1 METKPKRPWYL
12 IGLLILLLSTFP
24 SYGSLLMAQQ
34 SRKVTGTVLDYAK
47 EPIIGA
53 NVILKGTSRGVITD
67 VKGEFTLDNVT
78 TASIIQIS
86 YIGYKTKEITVGQQK
101 NLVVMLSE
109 DSENLDE
116 VVVVGY
122 GTQKRV
128 SITGSVANIV
138 SKELTAVKTGS
149 VANTLVG
156 RLPGLRAVQRSG
168 APGENIPEMDIRGFG
183 NALIIVDGVER
194 SFAKL
199 DPNDVESISILKDA
213 SAAVYGSKGA
223 NGVILVTTKKGTES
237 KPKFEYSGWYGFQ
250 RMTRYPEVYNS
261 YQYAMLSN
269 EAANNI
275 GLADVYNEEKMEKFR
290 TGDGEFYKST
300 NWLHAITRDNAPE
313 TSHNFSVKGGNE
325 YARYYLSAGVMDQQ
339 SYFRSNDWN
348 NRRYSMHAHI
358 GTTLAKGLD
367 VDVLLTAQS
376 DRRNVS
382 GGSGVFQSIQQAK
395 PFGSPY
401 YFDEPVGPL
410 RSTFKEYGQGIFDE
424 RYLNSSLDINWEIP
438 WVKGLKAKAKMS
450 YDFRNYKNK
459 NFNPKDPYTYE
470 PTESGEIVKAEV
482 GSTVGKLNQEMG
494 NNITKDM
501 QFSLNY
507 TRTFGKHDISAM
519 AMYQATNPSYEWMTG
534 FREFM
539 INSLP
544 VLNAGNDLKQNN
556 GGTEGS
562 SLVMALIGRVNY
574 AYANKYMI
582 EGVLRYDGS
591 STFAPDKRWGT
602 FPSVSIG
609 WRISEESFFKENISF
624 ISNFKLRASYGV
636 VGDQGGFSPFQYL
649 EGYYYPSGK
658 YLFTE
663 NVTTIGLSSSGI
675 ANPDLTWFESKIAN
689 IGFELSILNGL
700 FTAEFDMFR
709 RDRSGLMARRN
720 FTLPTSFGTELPEEN
735 LNSDMTR
742 GFELV
747 LGHNNTIGDFTY
759 GVKSNATITRSR
771 NKYVERAPDS
781 NKYTNWRNNSNDRNK
796 DLTWGY
802 TMIGQFRDYEEILNS
817 PVQDSNG
824 NKSLLPG
831 DFKYKDLNGDNIIDD
846 NDVSVI
852 GLGNTPFIYFGLNL
866 TAAWK
871 GFDVNV
877 LFQGAGGHKIQL
889 GSAFYQSF
897 MNEGNSNGMAIWIE
911 RSHRVDSKDPA
922 SEWII
927 GKLPPVRKAGFANN
941 EKVNSYYLLD
951 ADYLRLKNL
960 EIGYTVP
967 KGLTSKIGVD
977 KIRVFFNGSNLL
989 TFTKGWLMKNI
1000 DPENN
1005 NSNAWYYPQAKMYN
1019 FGLSLSF

>member
-122 GTQKRV
+122 GTQKRA

-438 WVKGLKAKAKMS
+438 
-450 YDFRNYKNK
+450 
-459 NFNPKDPYTYE
+459 
-470 PTESGEIVKAEV
+470 
-482 GSTVGKLNQEMG
+482 
-494 NNITKDM
+494 
-501 QFSLNY
+501 
-507 TRTFGKHDISAM
+507 
-519 AMYQATNPSYEWMTG
+519 
-534 FREFM
+534 
-539 INSLP
+539 
-544 VLNAGNDLKQNN
+544 
-556 GGTEGS
+556 
-562 SLVMALIGRVNY
+562 
-574 AYANKYMI
+574 
-582 EGVLRYDGS
+582 
-591 STFAPDKRWGT
+591 
-602 FPSVSIG
+602 
-609 WRISEESFFKENISF
+609 
-624 ISNFKLRASYGV
+624 
-636 VGDQGGFSPFQYL
+636 
-649 EGYYYPSGK
+649 
-658 YLFTE
+658 
-663 NVTTIGLSSSGI
+663 
-675 ANPDLTWFESKIAN
+675 
-689 IGFELSILNGL
+689 
-700 FTAEFDMFR
+700 
-709 RDRSGLMARRN
+709 
-720 FTLPTSFGTELPEEN
+720 
-735 LNSDMTR
+735 
-742 GFELV
+742 
-747 LGHNNTIGDFTY
+747 
-759 GVKSNATITRSR
+759 
-771 NKYVERAPDS
+771 
-781 NKYTNWRNNSNDRNK
+781 
-796 DLTWGY
+796 
-802 TMIGQFRDYEEILNS
+802 
-817 PVQDSNG
+817 
-824 NKSLLPG
+824 
-831 DFKYKDLNGDNIIDD
+831 
-846 NDVSVI
+846 
-852 GLGNTPFIYFGLNL
+852 
-866 TAAWK
+866 
-871 GFDVNV
+871 
-877 LFQGAGGHKIQL
+877 
-889 GSAFYQSF
+889 
-897 MNEGNSNGMAIWIE
+897 
-911 RSHRVDSKDPA
+911 
-922 SEWII
+922 
-927 GKLPPVRKAGFANN
+927 
-941 EKVNSYYLLD
+941 
-951 ADYLRLKNL
+951 
-960 EIGYTVP
+960 
-967 KGLTSKIGVD
+967 
-977 KIRVFFNGSNLL
+977 
-989 TFTKGWLMKNI
+989 
-1000 DPENN
+1000 
-1005 NSNAWYYPQAKMYN
+1005 
-1019 FGLSLSF
+1019 

>member
-122 GTQKRV
+122 GTQKRA

-138 SKELTAVKTGS
+138 SKELTTVKTGS

-609 WRISEESFFKENISF
+609 WRISEESFFEPAKTVVDDMKLRVSYGTMGNQSIGSYYPYVAAVNSLSGTVNYWFDKNLTTGIAQAQLANELITWEKSKQFDVGLDLTLFKSRLSLTADYYIRNISGMLQQF
-624 ISNFKLRASYGV
+624 DLPDF
-636 VGDQGGFSPFQYL
+636 VGMSAPWQNAGSMRNNGWEVS
-649 EGYYYPSGK
+649 
-658 YLFTE
+658 
-663 NVTTIGLSSSGI
+663 IGWQ
-675 ANPDLTWFESKIAN
+675 DK
-689 IGFELSILNGL
+689 
-700 FTAEFDMFR
+700 
-709 RDRSGLMARRN
+709 
-720 FTLPTSFGTELPEEN
+720 
-735 LNSDMTR
+735 
-742 GFELV
+742 
-747 LGHNNTIGDFTY
+747 IGDLSYYVKANLSDVKNTVTNLY
-759 GVKSNATITRSR
+759 GKEYDSSPTITREGEALGSYYG
-771 NKYVERAPDS
+771 YVAD
-781 NKYTNWRNNSNDRNK
+781 
-796 DLTWGY
+796 GY
-802 TMIGQFRDYEEILNS
+802 FQSQEEIDMADC
-817 PVQDSNG
+817 VYGG
-824 NKSLLPG
+824 NKANIKPG
-831 DFKYKDLNGDNIIDD
+831 YIRYVDVNHDGEINSKDR
-846 NDVSVI
+846 VI
-852 GLGNTPFIYFGLNL
+852 LGNSTPRYEYSFTLGGQ
-866 TAAWK
+866 WK
-871 GFDVNV
+871 GIDLSLF
-877 LFQGAGGHKIQL
+877 FQGVGKRDLYYSGAGARPLVQNSTIFKSQL
-889 GSAFYQSF
+889 DTWSPENPDAEYPLLLVDAGSTNMNNIVSSF
-897 MNEGNSNGMAIWIE
+897 WIK
-911 RSHRVDSKDPA
+911 SGA
-922 SEWII
+922 
-927 GKLPPVRKAGFANN
+927 
-941 EKVNSYYLLD
+941 
-951 ADYLRLKNL
+951 YLRLKNL
-960 EIGYTVP
+960 TVGYTLP
-967 KGLTSKIGVD
+967 KKWTN
-977 KIRVFFNGSNLL
+977 RVSIDNLRLYFTASNL
-989 TFTKGWLMKNI
+989 FTINNGYKGY
-1000 DPENN
+1000 DPETGVT
-1005 NSNAWYYPQAKMYN
+1005 SGAMYPVMKTFN
-1019 FGLSLSF
+1019 FGINLDF

>member
-78 TASIIQIS
+78 TVSIIQIS

-122 GTQKRV
+122 GTQKRA

-609 WRISEESFFKENISF
+609 WRISEESFFEPAKTVVDDMKLRVSYGTMGNQSIGSYYPYVAAVNSLSGTVNYWFDKKLTTGIAQAQLANELITWEKSKQFDVGLDLTLFKSRLSLTADYYIRNISGMLQQF
-624 ISNFKLRASYGV
+624 DLPDF
-636 VGDQGGFSPFQYL
+636 VGMSAPWQNAGSMRNNGWEVS
-649 EGYYYPSGK
+649 
-658 YLFTE
+658 
-663 NVTTIGLSSSGI
+663 IGWQ
-675 ANPDLTWFESKIAN
+675 DK
-689 IGFELSILNGL
+689 
-700 FTAEFDMFR
+700 
-709 RDRSGLMARRN
+709 
-720 FTLPTSFGTELPEEN
+720 
-735 LNSDMTR
+735 
-742 GFELV
+742 
-747 LGHNNTIGDFTY
+747 IGDLSYYVKANLSDVKNTVTNLY
-759 GVKSNATITRSR
+759 GKEYDSSPTITREGEALGSYYG
-771 NKYVERAPDS
+771 YVAD
-781 NKYTNWRNNSNDRNK
+781 
-796 DLTWGY
+796 GY
-802 TMIGQFRDYEEILNS
+802 FQSQEEIDMADC
-817 PVQDSNG
+817 VYGG
-824 NKSLLPG
+824 NKANIKPG
-831 DFKYKDLNGDNIIDD
+831 YIRYVDVNHDGEINSKDR
-846 NDVSVI
+846 VI
-852 GLGNTPFIYFGLNL
+852 LGNSTPRYEYSFTLGGQ
-866 TAAWK
+866 WK
-871 GFDVNV
+871 GIDLSLF
-877 LFQGAGGHKIQL
+877 FQGVGKRDLYYSGAGARPLVQNSTIFKSQL
-889 GSAFYQSF
+889 DTWSPENPDAEYPLLLVDAGSTNMNNIVSSF
-897 MNEGNSNGMAIWIE
+897 WIK
-911 RSHRVDSKDPA
+911 SGA
-922 SEWII
+922 
-927 GKLPPVRKAGFANN
+927 
-941 EKVNSYYLLD
+941 
-951 ADYLRLKNL
+951 YLRLKNL
-960 EIGYTVP
+960 TVGYTLP
-967 KGLTSKIGVD
+967 KKWTN
-977 KIRVFFNGSNLL
+977 RVSIDNLRLYFTASNL
-989 TFTKGWLMKNI
+989 FTINSGYKGY
-1000 DPENN
+1000 DPETGVT
-1005 NSNAWYYPQAKMYN
+1005 SGAMYPVMKTFN
-1019 FGLSLSF
+1019 FGINLDF